1 MDGYYFI
8 RAGTYIKVVLP
19 MSSEE
24 RKPCLYAL
32 HNYCIVFNNLLK
44 SGKFKKEELGKKWG
58 TEDWIKLH
66 CAMCVKSMYARAK
79 WKTVKGYSVVN
90 TL

>member
-1 MDGYYFI
+1 M
-8 RAGTYIKVVLP
+8 A
-19 MSSEE
+19 SEE

-32 HNYCIVFNNLLK
+32 HSYCIVFSNLLK
-44 SGKFKKEELGKKWG
+44 SGKFKKEELEEQWGK
-58 TEDWIKLH
+58 EDWIKLH
-66 CAMCVKSMYARAK
+66 CSMCVKSMYARAK

>member
-1 MDGYYFI
+1 
-8 RAGTYIKVVLP
+8 

-32 HNYCIVFNNLLK
+32 HSYCIVFSNLLK
-44 SGKFKKEELGKKWG
+44 AGKYSREELEDKWG

-66 CAMCVKSMYARAK
+66 CSMCVKSMYARSK